1 MHTLVSSKLIKSQEK
16 VKFYIRI
23 IVRILDHG
31 VVINIKE
38 KAFLHQN

>member
-23 IVRILDHG
+23 IVHILDRG
-31 VVINIKE
+31 IVINIKE
-38 KAFLHQN
+38 KAYLHHN